1 MLTLAEQAKTVFLKN
16 AQGTLSTLSS
26 GYPFGSLVNYSVFE
40 HQPILFLSR
49 LAEHTQ
55 NLLKD
60 NKVSLFVTQPNARV
74 EAMEW
79 PRVTLLGRAQ
89 LVDSAR
95 TEASLN
101 ESVRDIYLKG
111 HPKASLYLGFP
122 DFSFYQ
128 IQIES
133 VRFVGG
139 FGSMG
144 WVQLADFLAAS
155 SDPVADLAE
164 GVIEHMNCDHQDA
177 MLMIA
182 RHQLGE
188 SAPEYLA
195 DMEQAFAEMLSVNK
209 SGYQMRVGR
218 KPSSGAD
225 EQRLQVKFQSDCH
238 SSKELR
244 LELVRQTNL
253 ARESFGEASLSGSH

>member
-16 AQGTLSTLSS
+16 AQGTLSTHSN
-26 GYPFGSLVNYSVFE
+26 GYPFGSLVNYSAFE
-40 HQPILFLSR
+40 QQPILFLSQ

-60 NKVSLFVTQPNARV
+60 GKVSLFVTQPNTRV

-79 PRVTLLGRAQ
+79 PRVTLLGQ
-89 LVDSAR
+89 AR
-95 TEASLN
+95 LIEANHS
-101 ESVRDIYLKG
+101 EGVGRPSVRENYLQS
-111 HPKASLYLGFP
+111 HPKSSLYLDFP

-128 IQIES
+128 IRVES

-144 WVQLADFLAAS
+144 WVELADFLAAKC
-155 SDPVADLAE
+155 DPVADLAE

-188 SAPEYLA
+188 SAPGYLA
-195 DMEQAFAEMLSVNK
+195 DIEQAFAEMLTVNK
-209 SGYQMRVGR
+209 SGYQMRLGH
-218 KPSSGAD
+218 KAGAE
-225 EQRLQVKFQSDCH
+225 EQRLHVKFQSDCH

-244 LELVRQTNL
+244 MELVRQTNV
-253 ARESFGEASLSGSH
+253 AREALGQPSLSGNH